1 MATLRTNN
9 GREYYYEDHG
19 PKNAPAILLSPLLY
33 TDTSVFDS
41 MVRMLSNEFRVI
53 TYDHR
58 GLGKSMSP
66 SSQSLDE
73 AADDVAELINELN
86 VAPCH
91 FVGNCLGAYVGLQLA
106 IRHSDI
112 LRSCTLMGVSP
123 EADSKEAQEQYKGF
137 FDSVKKDGMKAHA
150 KEFADMWF
158 GKSFKDTE
166 DPLEVM
172 RREKWIHHVAQMK
185 PDEVDLANLI
195 FNRPDV
201 TKDLSK
207 VSCAVLVLAGDE
219 ESPEALK
226 SYQNFAKALPN
237 AEFKTIPHAGYA
249 LVIEQPE
256 DVVERVRNFVE
267 RVEHKAARKDQ
278 SRPQFKSAESMGRQP
293 RDDMSARM

>member
-1 MATLRTNN
+1 M
-9 GREYYYEDHG
+9 
-19 PKNAPAILLSPLLY
+19 Y

-41 MVRMLSNEFRVI
+41 MVRMLSREFRVI
-53 TYDHR
+53 TYDHG
-58 GLGKSMSP
+58 GLGKSMRP
-66 SSQSLDE
+66 VNESLNE
-73 AADDVAELINELN
+73 AADDVANLIEELE

-106 IRHSDI
+106 IRHSDV
-112 LRSCTLMGVSP
+112 LKSCTLMGVSP
-123 EADSKEAQEQYKGF
+123 EVESKEAQEQYKEF
-137 FDSVKKDGMKAHA
+137 FDAVKKDGMKAHA

-158 GKSFKDTE
+158 GSSFKATK

-185 PDEVDLANLI
+185 PDEVDVGNLI

-207 VSCAVLVLAGDE
+207 VSCPVLVLAGEE
-219 ESPEALK
+219 ESPKALE
-226 SYQNFAKALPN
+226 SYRNFADALPD

-267 RVEHKAARKDQ
+267 IVEHKAARRTQ
-278 SRPQFKSAESMGRQP
+278 RRPEARE
-293 RDDMSARM
+293 DMSARLQ